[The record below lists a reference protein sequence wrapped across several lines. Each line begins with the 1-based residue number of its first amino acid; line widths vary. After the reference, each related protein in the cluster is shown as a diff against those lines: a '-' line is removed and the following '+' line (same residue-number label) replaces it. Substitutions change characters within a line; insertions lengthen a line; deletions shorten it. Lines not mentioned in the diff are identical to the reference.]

1 MFTVLAA
8 TGDETLAKR
17 LYESLE
23 DGGYHCFPAQDGE
36 KVYFLL
42 DNFHI
47 DLLVC
52 EAALP
57 GKDGCTITRELRA
70 AQFSLPILLLAGE
83 NSLEQKR
90 ACFLAGA
97 DDCMPKPVEME
108 ELLLRVS
115 ALLRRAGA
123 ASRHKLQIG
132 ELAADYDTLT
142 VSTPDRNMKLPKRE
156 FELLFKLLS
165 SPGQTFTRR
174 QLLDELWGLDT
185 GVDERTVDVHIKRLR
200 ARFKYRQEFQ
210 LVTVRGIGYR
220 AKLTR

>member
-8 TGDETLAKR
+8 TGNETLAKR

-70 AQFSLPILLLAGE
+70 ARFTLPILLLTEE
-83 NSLEQKR
+83 NLLEQKR
-90 ACFLAGA
+90 PCFLAGA
-97 DDCMPKPVEME
+97 DDCMPKPLEME
-108 ELLLRVS
+108 ELLLRVA
-115 ALLRRAGA
+115 ALLRRVGA
-123 ASRHKLQIG
+123 ASRHRLQIG
-132 ELAADYDTLT
+132 ELVADYDTLT
-142 VSTPDRNMKLPKRE
+142 VTTSGRDFKLPKKE

-200 ARFKYRQEFQ
+200 ARFKSQREFQ
-210 LVTVRGIGYR
+210 LITVRGLGYR
-220 AKLTR
+220 AKLNR